1 MPLPLCK
8 FSSPMAALV
17 FLVGLLVCG
26 ISGCGSSIYEVNVTQ
41 PPPGNYTGV
50 AFGGKAMVGKLPL
63 IGAAVQVYAAGTSG
77 NGSSATTLLATS
89 LTTDANGV
97 FTVAAGYEGAT
108 GASQVYVVA
117 RGGKAGAAAASA
129 NSAIVLMTALGPCNQ
144 IVASSQVLV
153 NEVTTVAATYALSQF
168 LSPGGNL
175 GASASN
181 TVGLSNA
188 VATASALADVTAGSS
203 PGPMRSEKR

>member
-26 ISGCGSSIYEVNVTQ
+26 TSGCGSSIYELNVTQ

-63 IGAAVQVYAAGTSG
+63 IGAAVQGYAARPSG
-77 NGSSATTLLATS
+77 NGSSATALLANS

-97 FTVAAGYEGAT
+97 FTVAAGYMCPT

-117 RGGKAGAAAASA
+117 RGGKAGAAAGSA
-129 NSAIVLMTALGPCNQ
+129 NRAICLLRALGPCNQ
-144 IVASSQVLV
+144 IVASSQGMV
-153 NEVTTVAATYALSQF
+153 N
-168 LSPGGNL
+168 
-175 GASASN
+175 
-181 TVGLSNA
+181 
-188 VATASALADVTAGSS
+188 
-203 PGPMRSEKR
+203 RSEERRVG